1 MPFKDLL
8 VHLDASPSGDHR
20 LDYALQLA
28 SRDEAHL
35 TGLYTLD
42 LVPTLSELARAYPG
56 RVEHYETFAKL
67 RNAEVDKAKAVE
79 ARFRDGLRR
88 QGLQGEWRFVE
99 GLPAETAALHARYV
113 DLAIV
118 GQVDP
123 GQPVA
128 SNESRIPEELLF
140 TSGRPALLLP
150 YAGKFETIGHHVL
163 VAWKPTAETAR
174 ALAGA
179 LPLLERAAK
188 VTLLTVNP
196 EQGFDAEPGVPGA
209 DIALHLARHG
219 ICAEAM
225 TTIADDISIGDVL
238 LNHVSDCGADL
249 LVMGGYGH
257 TRAREMVFGGVTR
270 HILKQMTVPV
280 LMAH

>member
-1 MPFKDLL
+1 MPVKDLL
-8 VHLDASPSGDHR
+8 VHLDAAPASARR

-28 SRDEAHL
+28 ARDQAHL

-42 LVPTLSELARAYPG
+42 LVPALSELARAYPG
-56 RVEHYETFAKL
+56 RVEHYESFIVL
-67 RNAEVDKAKAVE
+67 RNAEFDKAKAVE
-79 ARFRDGLRR
+79 AGFRDALRR
-88 QGLQGEWRFVE
+88 QGVEGEWRFVE
-99 GLPAETAALHARYV
+99 GLPAETVALHARYA

-123 GQPVA
+123 EQPSA
-128 SNESRIPEELLF
+128 STEGRIPEELLF
-140 TSGRPALLLP
+140 AAGRPLLIVP
-150 YAGKFETIGHHVL
+150 YAGRFETVASHVV
-163 VAWKPTAETAR
+163 VAWKPTAEATR
-174 ALAGA
+174 ALGDA

-196 EQGFDAEPGVPGA
+196 ESGLDAETGVPVA

-219 ICAEAM
+219 IQAEAM
-225 TTIADDISIGDVL
+225 TTIADDIATGDVL

-257 TRAREMVFGGVTR
+257 TRAREIVFGGVTR
-270 HILKQMTVPV
+270 QILKQMTVPV